1 MNLNPITNIAIIIL
15 AVEAILCMLI
25 PLALTIGAAYLMVR
39 TRQFLPPKF
48 HWTRLQ
54 FRSVDDAA
62 DRAGTAMTQPLMELE
77 AGGAGLAAWAR
88 YARSTLRK
96 TTRE

>member
-1 MNLNPITNIAIIIL
+1 MNLHPLTNIAIIIL
-15 AVEAILCMLI
+15 AVEGIICMLI
-25 PLALTIGAAYLMVR
+25 PLALTIGAAYLLVR

-62 DRAGTAMTQPLMELE
+62 NKVGTALTQPLMAVES
-77 AGGAGLAAWAR
+77 GWVGLAGWAR
-88 YARSTLRK
+88 YLRGALRK
-96 TTRE
+96 TTKE